1 MKRGD
6 EMFKEGLVLFAG
18 RDFAGAAGFFTDAL
32 RESPENANYY
42 YYRGVC
48 FQETGAAVEA
58 ISDYTNALIRQPSA
72 CPVRYNR
79 AELYLQTGDL
89 VKAEEDFEEILRS
102 AEPKDHH
109 WPALAYLGRG
119 LIRLEEGEVE
129 QAVIDLS
136 AAEDLA
142 KMDGDRLLLARIGD
156 ELERSGF

>member
-1 MKRGD
+1 MSRGD
-6 EMFKEGLVLFAG
+6 GMFKEGLVLFAA
-18 RDFAGAAGFFTDAL
+18 RDFAKAAGCFTHAL
-32 RESPENANYY
+32 RENPENVNYY

-48 FQETGAAVEA
+48 FQETGAADKA
-58 ISDYTNALIRQPSA
+58 IADYTSALVRQPSA

-102 AEPKDHH
+102 AEPADHH

-119 LIRLEEGEVE
+119 LIRLEGGEVE
-129 QAVIDLS
+129 QAVEDLS

-142 KMDGDRLLLARIGD
+142 KKEGDRLLLARIGE
-156 ELERSGF
+156 ELEKSGF